1 MISWYHVILRLYL
14 KTKAKVNDRASSS
27 DHSLIKSGIT
37 QSPDRTPRK
46 FLHCLYKA
54 YVEHIRTMVDQ
65 EDVGHVDH
73 WFDHCRTPKVACQM
87 IDMLLLFWISL
98 LFVALVVAIARDDAL
113 VAIACVVVFVVA
125 LFALAVVV
133 SALAVVVSALSVAL
147 AVFAL
152 AATFFL
158 IALARR
164 AWVVGILTPGGEKVD
179 HITPREPAAKS
190 FAAGSRGVLNLSRD

>member
-14 KTKAKVNDRASSS
+14 KTKAKVNNRASSS

-37 QSPDRTPRK
+37 QSPDWTPRN

-54 YVEHIRTMVDQ
+54 YVGHISTMVDQ

-133 SALAVVVSALSVAL
+133 SALVVAL

-152 AATFFL
+152 AATFF
-158 IALARR
+158 IALTRR
-164 AWVVGILTPGGEKVD
+164 AWVVGILTLGGEKVD
-179 HITPREPAAKS
+179 HITPREPAA
-190 FAAGSRGVLNLSRD
+190 